1 MCPKKTVDVGRG
13 GGIELHWVQ
22 SWLKPYFP
30 KGIMKMMERLFA
42 AVYVAKGLRLPAA
55 FKAKQPKANFT
66 SVVIMITT
74 TIPL

>member
-1 MCPKKTVDVGRG
+1 
-13 GGIELHWVQ
+13 
-22 SWLKPYFP
+22 
-30 KGIMKMMERLFA
+30 MKMMERLFA
-42 AVYVAKGLRLPAA
+42 VVYVAKGLRLPAA